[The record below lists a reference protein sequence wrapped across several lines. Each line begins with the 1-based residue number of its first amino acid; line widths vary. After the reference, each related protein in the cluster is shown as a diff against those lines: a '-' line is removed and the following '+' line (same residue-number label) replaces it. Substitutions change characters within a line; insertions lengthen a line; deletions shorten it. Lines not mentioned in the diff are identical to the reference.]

1 MAPLEKVTEELQKV
15 APSAIIELYQ
25 LTLNSTLHGSS
36 TVYRFHAGVNGK
48 NDGGNIV
55 WAGNSYQAYPVEADG
70 FTYNGEGQLPRPR
83 LRISNQLG
91 LVTTVLLEVNATTI
105 GNDLMGAKLD
115 RIRVLAKH
123 IDAVN
128 FTGNINPY
136 GTPDPTAELPRE
148 TYYIARKVSENRDA
162 VEFELASSFDLAGI
176 RAPRRLCIANLC
188 NWTYKGEGCG
198 YNGDAYF
205 DDSDQPVANTT
216 LDVCGKRLSSCEKRF
231 APVSVTANVTAGST
245 TLSSVSGAEIA
256 SIKTGDPVSGHGIP
270 QGTTVVSKSGSTV
283 TLSQAATA
291 SSSYSRSGTLQAGG
305 ITMIVSS
312 ATGLVAG
319 MTVSGSNIPSG
330 TTISSISGTTITL
343 SIAYNPNNK
352 GASLTRSVTVLK
364 NNDFVTEY
372 GNDEYWQMTD
382 TTGIST
388 GNLAGNNNGI
398 TNGQPQGNNV
408 YAGTTVATVEAD
420 RVKISQLSK
429 FDFADTF
436 TAIFWQPATFSSAT
450 YTFTASNRYTFGADR
465 SLPFGSFPGV
475 GGYLT

>member
-48 NDGGNIV
+48 NDGGSIV
-55 WAGNSYQAYPVEADG
+55 WAGNTYQAYPVEADG
-70 FTYNGEGQLPRPR
+70 FAYNGEGQLPRPR

-91 LVTTVLLEVNATTI
+91 LVTTVLLQVNATTS
-105 GNDLMGAKLD
+105 GNDLMGAKIE
-115 RIRVLAKH
+115 RIRALARH

-128 FTGNINPY
+128 FPGNTNPY
-136 GTPDPTAELPRE
+136 GTPDSTAELPRE
-148 TYYIARKVSENRDA
+148 TYYIARKVSENRDL
-162 VEFELASSFDLAGI
+162 VEFELASAFDLAGI

-205 DDSDQPVANTT
+205 DDSDQPVASTA

-231 APVSVTANVTAGST
+231 AQVVATASVTAGST
-245 TLSSVSGAEIA
+245 TLSSVSSTEIA
-256 SIKTGDPVSGHGIP
+256 SIKTGDLVTGHGIP
-270 QGTTVVSKSGSTV
+270 QGTTVASKSGSTV
-283 TLSQAATA
+283 TLSQAATS
-291 SSSYSRSGTLQAGG
+291 SSSYSRSGTLQSGG
-305 ITMIVSS
+305 ITMVVSS

-319 MTVSGSNIPSG
+319 MTVSGSNVPSG
-330 TTISSISGTTITL
+330 TTIASISGTTLTL
-343 SIAYNPNNK
+343 SIANNANAK
-352 GASLTRSVTVLK
+352 GSGTTRSVTVGKGLL
-364 NNDFVTEY
+364 Y
-372 GNDEYWQMTD
+372 GNDEYWLMSD
-382 TTGIST
+382 TTGISV
-388 GNLAGNNNGI
+388 NNIAGNNSGI
-398 TNGQPQGNNV
+398 TTNQPQGDKV
-408 YAGTTVATVEAD
+408 YAGTKVSTVATD

-429 FDFADTF
+429 FDNGEAF
-436 TAIFWQPATFSSAT
+436 TAVFWQPVTFSSAT
-450 YTFTASNRYTFGADR
+450 YTFTGSNSYTFGANR